1 MGCERYGLECDGFRI
16 LWLWF
21 GLMKMEELRIRKKP
35 TKLNNGNGRSRKLPR
50 FIASRRRLQA

>member
-16 LWLWF
+16 LRLWF
-21 GLMKMEELRIRKKP
+21 GLTKMAELGIRKKP

-50 FIASRRRLQA
+50 FVASRRRIHA